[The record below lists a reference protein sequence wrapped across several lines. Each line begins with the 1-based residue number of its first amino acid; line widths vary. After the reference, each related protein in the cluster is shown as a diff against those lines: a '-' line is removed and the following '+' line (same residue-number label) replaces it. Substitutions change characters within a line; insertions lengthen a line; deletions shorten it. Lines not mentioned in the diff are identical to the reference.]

1 MSARSTLMVSGHDI
15 RIEGLDLDGTLIVRA
30 VPGANVHLKN
40 LTVKNRGWVIEPLK
54 EGGRYICIYRYICFE
69 FISFFV
75 DILKSHV
82 SISMG
87 YTIYRLSI

>member
-54 EGGRYICIYRYICFE
+54 EGGRYGIYVYI
-69 FISFFV
+69 
-75 DILKSHV
+75 
-82 SISMG
+82 G
-87 YTIYRLSI
+87 IYVLNLYHSL